1 MFGRA
6 TSGRAFPAAVAS
18 IVEARSDLCRAP
30 EAIKSIKLEGSTFV
44 RNDWGGAQ
52 KGQGDDDK
60 PKDLQFLVVARTHL
74 SNLLDISG
82 V

>member
-1 MFGRA
+1 
-6 TSGRAFPAAVAS
+6 
-18 IVEARSDLCRAP
+18 LCRAP
-30 EAIKSIKLEGSTFV
+30 EAIECIKLEDSTFV

-74 SNLLDISG
+74 SNLLDINGVSVTRGAPVRLEEGSG
-82 V
+82 SRIDGP